1 MRLPQRPYN
10 CLEHLEYLAHQLEC
24 LGDIAVRDSAGS
36 LTYQELYYLS
46 RRFGSALIGS
56 NITPSEHVFVCLKDS
71 SDFIIVFLGCMY
83 AGIVPV
89 LINPGFSKSEV
100 NEVVKK
106 SPANNVICSADRADY
121 FNQRSWNLILTTA
134 AVSIKNYALSYRYSD
149 VPVTTTALSD
159 AFILCTSGTTGH
171 TKLVV
176 HSQQSIVG
184 TGLQYGS
191 KVLDIT
197 KDDVIF
203 SAAKL
208 SHAYGLGNSLS
219 IPFTHGASV
228 VLESELPTAERI
240 VKHIEQNK
248 ITMFAGVPRHYAS
261 LLGYNKTADLSSLRI
276 CLSAGEAVPTKIS
289 TDFKAKYQIDI
300 IDAIGST
307 ELLGFALSSNQLVPG
322 CEIKLINDGEFYVKS
337 PLASTKYYND
347 PESTA
352 YTFVDGWIRTN
363 DVYHRDAAGNLQYQ
377 GRTNDCIK
385 VNSVYVSLTMLEQK
399 LYNVES
405 VTEAAVVT
413 YPNKY
418 GLDRI
423 KVCVVL
429 KPGFDSK
436 EEYQN
441 ILRTIKNSEQVK
453 IPFIIKFVDSLPR
466 TSSGKI
472 RKYIL

>member
-1 MRLPQRPYN
+1 LRLPQRPYN

-24 LGDIAVRDSAGS
+24 LSDIAVRDSAGS
-36 LTYQELYYLS
+36 VTYQELYYLS

-149 VPVTTTALSD
+149 IPVTTTALSD

-248 ITMFAGVPRHYAS
+248 VTMFAGVPRHYAS

-276 CLSAGEAVPTKIS
+276 CLSAGEALPEKIS
-289 TDFKAKYQIDI
+289 HDFSNKHQVEI

-307 ELLGFALSSNQLVPG
+307 ELLGFALSSNQPVAECQVQLT
-322 CEIKLINDGEFYVKS
+322 DGELYVKS
-337 PLASTKYYND
+337 PYSSTKYYND
-347 PESTA
+347 PESTR
-352 YTFVDGWIRTN
+352 YTFNDGWIKTN
-363 DVYHRDAAGNLQYQ
+363 DIYDIDSAGTFVYR
-377 GRTNDCIK
+377 GRANDCIK
-385 VNSVYVSLTMLEQK
+385 INSIYISLTTIEQK

-405 VTEAAVVT
+405 VLESAVVT
-413 YPNKY
+413 YPNKH
-418 GLDRI
+418 GLNRI
-423 KVCVVL
+423 KICVVL
-429 KPGFDSK
+429 KSGFDSK
-436 EEYQN
+436 EEYQKILTN
-441 ILRTIKNSEQVK
+441 IKSNEQIK
-453 IPFIIKFVDSLPR
+453 IPFVIKFVDALPR

-472 RKYIL
+472 KKYIL